1 VSANQLLPSSS
12 GLHYLFGVFDFGI
25 VFISTGISALPSNAV
40 QSELSIESINCLP
53 FLESLSEEKRFL
65 GSLFFSYSIF
75 VLSAISLAQGTP
87 LYLM

>member
-12 GLHYLFGVFDFGI
+12 GPHYVFGVFDFGI

-53 FLESLSEEKRFL
+53 FFESLSEEKGFL

-75 VLSAISLAQGTP
+75 VLSAFSLAQGTH
-87 LYLM
+87 LCI